1 VIAPQRSRPTGG
13 DASAGRSASSGP
25 APRDA
30 AFVVHLV
37 EAAGDSGGHATGRVE
52 HVTTGRAAHF
62 TSADDLLRFMRE
74 VLATVGER
82 GR

>member
-1 VIAPQRSRPTGG
+1 MTNAPR
-13 DASAGRSASSGP
+13 DRSAGP

-30 AFVVHLV
+30 AFVVHLSEV
-37 EAAGDSGGHATGRVE
+37 SGEPASQAHGRVE
-52 HVTTGRAAHF
+52 HVTTGRASHF